1 MAGLGVGDVGEGA
14 CGVNRGARRRGGVH
28 EGVAVGS
35 VWMPAMVPSIWPV
48 LRLTLVMVADWP
60 GTVCGA
66 VFTGS
71 IGTTTVMSTVPLL
84 PSSAVMMMV
93 VVWGAP
99 GVAALWRVWGWGPG
113 EGVGVGGVEVDAG
126 VEAGE
131 GDGVAVGVGHDVRE
145 PGDDDCA
152 GDRVSCTDRQ
162 GCGIDDRGLIGWHR
176 GVFGD
181 VDCDGAVVGFCPV
194 SRPSR
199 LARPWTWGPLSGDG
213 DRRWSAAV
221 LPGLAT

>member
-1 MAGLGVGDVGEGA
+1 MAPGVVVVYTRA
-14 CGVNRGARRRGGVH
+14 SPS
-28 EGVAVGS
+28 GS

-99 GVAALWRVWGWGPG
+99 GVAALWRVWG
-113 EGVGVGGVEVDAG
+113 VGVQVK
-126 VEAGE
+126 
-131 GDGVAVGVGHDVRE
+131 
-145 PGDDDCA
+145 
-152 GDRVSCTDRQ
+152 VS
-162 GCGIDDRGLIGWHR
+162 GL
-176 GVFGD
+176 
-181 VDCDGAVVGFCPV
+181 VVSKSMLV
-194 SRPSR
+194 SRLVKVTGSPSGSVTMFESPVTMTAPVTVSAVPT
-199 LARPWTWGPLSGDG
+199 ARVCVGSMTGG
-213 DRRWSAAV
+213 
-221 LPGLAT
+221 